1 MAEHSFRPI
10 CWLHISDIHMRVTT
24 TWSQDVVLK
33 AMCDDI
39 ERRRKDGI
47 SADFILVTGDLAF
60 SGQAD
65 EYKLV
70 ASFFD
75 ALVSASGVHKDRI
88 FCIPGNHDI
97 DRERHKMCFLG
108 CRHFAQTQN
117 KIDELLALRDDLE
130 TLLKR
135 QEHYKKFQSSYL
147 NGQSREWTEDG
158 LAYVSSLTIEDLD
171 IAIIGYDSAWL
182 AEGGM
187 SDNGKLLIGERQ
199 VINGIQLTAK
209 VKAPIVIGM
218 AHHPSHLL
226 HDFDRRSVQRRVQ
239 ASCHFF
245 HCGHL
250 HEPETMTAGLQASGC
265 VTLFAGAA
273 FETRQSQNTYSI
285 ITLDLLQGKR
295 TVKTIQYR
303 PASGAFAFSSSEEFP
318 IEITP
323 YGTCGVGELAKAMAA
338 YHQPLS
344 PFSHYLSAL
353 LLDQKTELPIPGK
366 NSYVFGSYAVL
377 ADQPNSEL
385 KGKTKQFVA
394 FKNVLRVFY
403 NRISLAEIFARYG
416 DAVANYAAALEEA
429 CKAHQQLKD
438 RLAELE
444 KDARDIAAT
453 TDTTSAFSYTVSL
466 LDELAEAHE
475 WVLLRVQAARHLNS
489 TDPTLALHAKRLIA
503 LSLAHSTEAS
513 DKASAVA
520 HYQSLIHEPTSR
532 LTDNGNL
539 ANLLLEMERFDEA
552 KSVILEGIEKFPPS
566 AREYFSP
573 IGLRIAE
580 ATGDR
585 TFRQQLHAAI
595 EARGKRG

>member
-10 CWLHISDIHMRVTT
+10 CWLHISDVHMRVTT
-24 TWSQDVVLK
+24 GWSQDVVLK

-39 ERRRKDGI
+39 ERQRKDGI

-108 CRHFAQTQN
+108 CRYFAQSQN
-117 KIDELLALRDDLE
+117 QIDELLAPTDDLE

-135 QEHYKKFQSSYL
+135 QEHYRKFQSSYL
-147 NGQSREWTEDG
+147 NGQLREWTADG

-171 IAIIGYDSAWL
+171 IAIVGYDSAWL

-187 SDNGKLLIGERQ
+187 GDNGKLLIGERQ
-199 VINGIQLTAK
+199 VINGVQLTNK
-209 VKAPIVIGM
+209 INAPIVIGM

-226 HDFDRRSVQRRVQ
+226 QDFDRRPVQKRVQ

-250 HEPETMTAGLQASGC
+250 HEPETMTAGLEASGC
-265 VTLFAGAA
+265 LTLFAGAA
-273 FETRQSQNTYSI
+273 FDTRHSQNTYSI
-285 ITLDLLQGKR
+285 ITLDLLQGNR
-295 TVKTIQYR
+295 TVKTIQYH
-303 PASGAFAFSSSEEFP
+303 PASGAFAFASSDEFP

-344 PFSHYLSAL
+344 PLSHYLSAL
-353 LLDQKTELPIPGK
+353 LLDQKTELPILPGK
-366 NSYVFGSYAVL
+366 NNYVFGSYAVL
-377 ADQPNSEL
+377 AAQPDSEL

-403 NRISLAEIFARYG
+403 TRISLAEIFARYG
-416 DAVANYAAALEEA
+416 DAIANYGAALDKE
-429 CKAHQQLKD
+429 CKAHQELKQ
-438 RLAELE
+438 RLADLE
-444 KDARDIAAT
+444 KDAQTIAT
-453 TDTTSAFSYTVSL
+453 TDTTSAFSNTLYL
-466 LDELAEAHE
+466 LDELAVAHD
-475 WVLLRVQAARHLNS
+475 WALLRVQAARHLNS
-489 TDPTLALHAKRLIA
+489 TDQTLALHAKRLIA

-520 HYQSLIHEPTSR
+520 HYQALIHESTS
-532 LTDNGNL
+532 LPTDNGNL
-539 ANLLLEMERFDEA
+539 ANLFLEMERFDDA

-566 AREYFSP
+566 ATEYFSP

-580 ATGDR
+580 AAGDR